1 MTRYG
6 LISDVHGNYKALE
19 AFLKYIEEYPVDG
32 IICLGDYVTDSP
44 YPEKTMSL
52 LYDMRE
58 EYPCYMLRGNR
69 EDYLLNNRDNNLGW
83 KPSSANGA
91 LYYTLKHMT
100 KKDLDFFA
108 NLPTE
113 KELRT
118 VGLPSL
124 YICHGTPGDVRGNM
138 QEDRKLRERIL
149 ADMPF
154 PYLLGG
160 HSHCQEIVVRDS
172 GTYINPGSLG
182 LAIDGV
188 GRKAQFAVLT
198 GCEGTDNK
206 AGSWEVQFLS
216 IEYDVEGFL
225 KDFQASGIDEIGMT
239 LNKAVKKS
247 LVTGVNYFLR
257 CILAM
262 QAEAEKVGAG
272 SVAELPEEAWKVLEE
287 RFEL

>member
-58 EYPCYMLRGNR
+58 EFPCYMLRGNR

-108 NLPTE
+108 NLPTH
-113 KELRT
+113 R
-118 VGLPSL
+118 
-124 YICHGTPGDVRGNM
+124 
-138 QEDRKLRERIL
+138 
-149 ADMPF
+149 A
-154 PYLLGG
+154 
-160 HSHCQEIVVRDS
+160 
-172 GTYINPGSLG
+172 
-182 LAIDGV
+182 
-188 GRKAQFAVLT
+188 
-198 GCEGTDNK
+198 
-206 AGSWEVQFLS
+206 
-216 IEYDVEGFL
+216 
-225 KDFQASGIDEIGMT
+225 
-239 LNKAVKKS
+239 
-247 LVTGVNYFLR
+247 
-257 CILAM
+257 
-262 QAEAEKVGAG
+262 
-272 SVAELPEEAWKVLEE
+272 
-287 RFEL
+287 